1 MSAYSFYSR
10 SVYSIL
16 FIFFFIISFKEVR
29 ESMSDQARQC
39 DIFKKIA
46 SQWKEMSPEEK
57 KPYEEKVKSLTKIIN
72 NRQKM
77 IINDIKKK

>member
-10 SVYSIL
+10 SVYSFL
-16 FIFFFIISFKEVR
+16 FFFFISFKEVR

>member
-10 SVYSIL
+10 SVYSFL
-16 FIFFFIISFKEVR
+16 FFFFISFKEVR

-57 KPYEEKVKSLTKIIN
+57 KPFEDQVKNLIKLIKIG
-72 NRQKM
+72 K
-77 IINDIKKK
+77 D

>member
-10 SVYSIL
+10 SVYSFL
-16 FIFFFIISFKEVR
+16 FFFFISFKEVR

-57 KPYEEKVKSLTKIIN
+57 KPFEDQVKNLIKLIKIVEMLRKV
-72 NRQKM
+72 
-77 IINDIKKK
+77 